1 MPEVLFLC
9 TGNYYRSR
17 LAEALF
23 NDAAE
28 RRGLAWRAF
37 SRGLATHLAPPF
49 GLSPVT
55 TAELQ
60 RRGIPFSRTSAN
72 PQQVVEADFQRAAR
86 VIAVKETEHRPLM
99 AKLHPA
105 WEKRITYWQVDDLDC
120 APPEV
125 GIAGIEANVNAL
137 LAELTGIAPA

>member
-23 NDAAE
+23 NHEAE
-28 RRGLAWRAF
+28 RRGSAWRAF
-37 SRGLATHLAPPF
+37 SRGLAIHLAPPG

-60 RRGIPFSRTSAN
+60 RRGIPFSMTSAN
-72 PQQVVEADFQRAAR
+72 PQQVTEADFRRATR
-86 VIAVKETEHRPLM
+86 VIAVKEQEHRPLM

-105 WEKRITYWQVDDLDC
+105 WEKRIDYWQVHDLDC

-125 GIAGIEANVNAL
+125 GVAGIEANVTAL
-137 LAELTGIAPA
+137 LAGLDGAV

>member
-23 NDAAE
+23 NHAAAQ
-28 RRGLAWRAF
+28 RGLAWRAF
-37 SRGLATHLAPPF
+37 SRGLATHLAPPG

-60 RRGIPFSRTSAN
+60 RRGIPFSMTSPV
-72 PQQVVEADFQRAAR
+72 PQQVSEADFQRAAR
-86 VIAVKETEHRPLM
+86 VIAVKELEHRPLM
-99 AKLHPA
+99 ADLHPA
-105 WEKRITYWQVDDLDC
+105 RENQITYWQVHDLDFS
-120 APPEV
+120 PPEEGV
-125 GIAGIEANVNAL
+125 AGIEANVNAL
-137 LAELTGIAPA
+137 LAELAGTPAR